1 MLPWV
6 DAVVL
11 SAPLFVNA
19 APSHVVTFLE
29 KGEHQNEMH
38 LRIYEGWCQ
47 RAGISWGADL
57 PFSAARC
64 CERRTKRHTASQA
77 VSKVNHFFS
86 QPIFLFAY

>member
-47 RAGISWGADL
+47 RAGISWGGLICLFLLLGAVRGGRKGTL
-57 PFSAARC
+57 PH
-64 CERRTKRHTASQA
+64 K
-77 VSKVNHFFS
+77 
-86 QPIFLFAY
+86 LFQK